1 MHKQGADS
9 MDVMDLLH
17 TARRISR
24 QLDCPWRTSY
34 PRLEERLREELSGI
48 ESKSMMTCHA
58 RLQLTQD
65 TGSRTHCPLNKTYRI
80 TLFKA
85 PPGPRTK
92 TGSSKCTIQSLKRR
106 PSQAKAKVCLFLLL
120 LLSTFSQI
128 PPSFSAPASPQ
139 DGSPFL
145 LSVNAGKTFYRPA
158 RTSTPSQLRRRLRA
172 KTLSTTAHS
181 AGAHKELKAFA
192 GSVYWEI

>member
-1 MHKQGADS
+1 

-34 PRLEERLREELSGI
+34 PRPEERLREELSGI

-65 TGSRTHCPLNKTYRI
+65 MGSRTHSPLNKTYRI

-85 PPGPRTK
+85 PPPGLRTK
-92 TGSSKCTIQSLKRR
+92 TSSSKCTIQSLKRR
-106 PSQAKAKVCLFLLL
+106 SRSVHRKQKQRSAYSPSPSSSF

-128 PPSFSAPASPQ
+128 PPSFSAPASPR

-158 RTSTPSQLRRRLRA
+158 RASIHRRSHVDVCQQRRL
-172 KTLSTTAHS
+172 
-181 AGAHKELKAFA
+181 
-192 GSVYWEI
+192 

>member
-1 MHKQGADS
+1 MSWISYTRPAEFRS
-9 MDVMDLLH
+9 NLI
-17 TARRISR
+17 ARGGRAIHGF
-24 QLDCPWRTSY
+24 
-34 PRLEERLREELSGI
+34 EERLREELSGI

-85 PPGPRTK
+85 PPPPGLRTK
-92 TGSSKCTIQSLKRR
+92 TSSSKCTMQSLKRR
-106 PSQAKAKVCLFLLL
+106 SRSVHRKQKQRSAYSPSPSSSF

-145 LSVNAGKTFYRPA
+145 LSVNGRQDVLSTSA
-158 RTSTPSQLRRRLRA
+158 RKHHNRSHVDVYQQRRL
-172 KTLSTTAHS
+172 
-181 AGAHKELKAFA
+181 
-192 GSVYWEI
+192 